1 MSYGLVILTTV
12 CGFALVLLC
21 LLVATVITVRRK
33 RSSARDVESTDE
45 SRVPNKPLSADQYA
59 FQQTAFIDNQET
71 LQQHFFSIVSQS
83 GKPKGLTWKSCK
95 FDEATIWAIEKQSA
109 NLHALLATVI
119 HFDAIPGGP
128 MEDVEAVGNARIAT
142 AIFFYN
148 GESWDTRGD
157 ILFNLEPHEV
167 LTRHCDDYDLYE

>member
-1 MSYGLVILTTV
+1 MSDGIVILTTV
-12 CGFALVLLC
+12 CGFAIILFS
-21 LLVATVITVRRK
+21 LLVATVMTVRRR
-33 RSSARDVESTDE
+33 RSLTRVVKSADGTS
-45 SRVPNKPLSADQYA
+45 VPNKPLTTEQYA
-59 FQQTAFIDNQET
+59 VQQTAFIDNQAT

-95 FDEATIWAIEKQSA
+95 FDETTIWAIEKQSA
-109 NLHALLATVI
+109 NLHALLSTII

-128 MEDVEAVGNARIAT
+128 MEEVEAVGNARIAT
-142 AIFFYN
+142 AIFFYDGDN
-148 GESWDTRGD
+148 WDTRGD

>member
-1 MSYGLVILTTV
+1 MSDGIGILTTV
-12 CGFALVLLC
+12 CGCAIVLLC
-21 LLVATVITVRRK
+21 LLIATVITVRRK
-33 RSSARDVESTDE
+33 RSSARVVESSDGI
-45 SRVPNKPLSADQYA
+45 SVPTKPLTADQYA
-59 FQQTAFIDNQET
+59 AQQTAFIDNQAT

-95 FDEATIWAIEKQSA
+95 FDETTIWAIEKQSA

-167 LTRHCDDYDLYE
+167 LARHCDDYDLYE

>member
-1 MSYGLVILTTV
+1 MSDGIVILTTV
-12 CGFALVLLC
+12 CGFAIVLLC

-33 RSSARDVESTDE
+33 RSSARVVESSDG
-45 SRVPNKPLSADQYA
+45 SSVPTKPLTADQYA
-59 FQQTAFIDNQET
+59 AQQTAFIDNQAT

-95 FDEATIWAIEKQSA
+95 FDETTIWAIEKQSA

-157 ILFNLEPHEV
+157 ILFNLDPHEV
-167 LTRHCDDYDLYE
+167 LTRHGDDYDLYE

>member
-1 MSYGLVILTTV
+1 MSDGIVILTTV
-12 CGFALVLLC
+12 CGFAIVLLC

-33 RSSARDVESTDE
+33 RSSAKVVASSDGS
-45 SRVPNKPLSADQYA
+45 SVPTKPLTADQYA
-59 FQQTAFIDNQET
+59 AQQTAFIDNQST
-71 LQQHFFSIVSQS
+71 LQQRFFSIVSQS

-95 FDEATIWAIEKQSA
+95 FDETTIWAIEKQSA

-148 GESWDTRGD
+148 GENWDTRGD

-167 LTRHCDDYDLYE
+167 LTRHCHDYDLYE

>member
-1 MSYGLVILTTV
+1 MSDGIVILTTV
-12 CGFALVLLC
+12 CGCAIVLFC
-21 LLVATVITVRRK
+21 LLVATVIAVRRK
-33 RSSARDVESTDE
+33 RSSARVVES
-45 SRVPNKPLSADQYA
+45 SAGSSVPTKPLTADQYA
-59 FQQTAFIDNQET
+59 AQQTAFIDNQAT
-71 LQQHFFSIVSQS
+71 LQQRFFSIVSQS
-83 GKPKGLTWKSCK
+83 GKPKGLTWKSCN
-95 FDEATIWAIEKQSA
+95 FDETTIWAIEKQSA

>member
-1 MSYGLVILTTV
+1 MSNGIVVLTTV
-12 CGFALVLLC
+12 CAFVIVLLC
-21 LLVATVITVRRK
+21 LLVAKVITVRRK
-33 RSSARDVESTDE
+33 RLSAKDVESTDE
-45 SRVPNKPLSADQYA
+45 SSVANKPLTADQYA
-59 FQQTAFIDNQET
+59 AQQTAFIDNQGT

-95 FDEATIWAIEKQSA
+95 FDEATIWVIEKQSA
-109 NLHALLATVI
+109 NLHALLSTVI

-148 GESWDTRGD
+148 GENWDTRGD
-157 ILFNLEPHEV
+157 ILFNLDPHEV

>member
-1 MSYGLVILTTV
+1 MADGIVILTTV
-12 CGFALVLLC
+12 CGCAIVLFC

-33 RSSARDVESTDE
+33 RSSARVVESSDGSSLPT
-45 SRVPNKPLSADQYA
+45 KPLTADQYA
-59 FQQTAFIDNQET
+59 AQQTAFIDNQAT

-109 NLHALLATVI
+109 NLHALLTTVI

-167 LTRHCDDYDLYE
+167 LARHCDDYDLYE

>member
-1 MSYGLVILTTV
+1 MSDGIGILTTV
-12 CGFALVLLC
+12 CGCAIVLLC

-33 RSSARDVESTDE
+33 RSLARVVASSDGS
-45 SRVPNKPLSADQYA
+45 SVPTKPLTADQYA
-59 FQQTAFIDNQET
+59 AQQTAFIDNQST
-71 LQQHFFSIVSQS
+71 LQQRFFSIVSQS

-95 FDEATIWAIEKQSA
+95 FDETTIWAIEKQSA

>member
-1 MSYGLVILTTV
+1 MSDGIGILTTV
-12 CGFALVLLC
+12 CGFAIVLLC
-21 LLVATVITVRRK
+21 LLVATVIAIRRR
-33 RSSARDVESTDE
+33 RSSTTVVDSTDE
-45 SRVPNKPLSADQYA
+45 NSVPTKPLTADQYA
-59 FQQTAFIDNQET
+59 AQQTAFIDNQST
-71 LQQHFFSIVSQS
+71 LQQRFFSIVSQS

-95 FDEATIWAIEKQSA
+95 FDDATIWAIEKQSA

>member
-1 MSYGLVILTTV
+1 MSDGIGILTTV
-12 CGFALVLLC
+12 CGFAIVLLC

-33 RSSARDVESTDE
+33 RSSARVVESSDG
-45 SRVPNKPLSADQYA
+45 SSVPTKPLTADQYA
-59 FQQTAFIDNQET
+59 AQQTAFIDNQST
-71 LQQHFFSIVSQS
+71 LQQRFFSIVSQS
-83 GKPKGLTWKSCK
+83 GKPKGLTWKSCT